1 MKLIFGL
8 LGAVG
13 LVIAGGTIVLIMSV
27 VRRKGYIKIVEPNK
41 TIQIIEL
48 GAGVGLVLAGLV
60 AAVVSCPK

>member
-13 LVIAGGTIVLIMSV
+13 LVIAGGTVVLIMSV
-27 VRRKGYIKIVEPNK
+27 VRRKGYIKIIEPNK

-48 GAGVGLVLAGLV
+48 GAGIGLVLAGLV
-60 AAVVSCPK
+60 AAVVSCRK